1 MLLVGCAGV
10 NDLDRCNLES
20 RSEIGPHC
28 MAARMDTATLL
39 GHICVGRQA
48 QGLRAESGEGLG
60 KGARRTV
67 QVEGTQV
74 KGRNDM
80 DLWATDS
87 PRGKP
92 RGAGVGHPH
101 SSPASASAGTLGKR
115 THLRK
120 QWAAETSQRELMR
133 TAPQTCKPWY
143 IRLACHGHWPATTS

>member
-1 MLLVGCAGV
+1 
-10 NDLDRCNLES
+10 
-20 RSEIGPHC
+20 

-101 SSPASASAGTLGKR
+101 SSSPPSPPLPVP
-115 THLRK
+115 L
-120 QWAAETSQRELMR
+120 L
-133 TAPQTCKPWY
+133 AP
-143 IRLACHGHWPATTS
+143 